1 MDSLEFKIDLDD
13 EYIEM
18 MQEILR
24 VITVACTV
32 QLIKTMTFGGEFFT
46 DAWLEATS
54 NTVLGFA
61 MYYLVIKKIIIFN

>member
-1 MDSLEFKIDLDD
+1 
-13 EYIEM
+13 M

-61 MYYLVIKKIIIFN
+61 MYYLVVKKIIIFN

>member
-24 VITVACTV
+24 VVTVACTV

-46 DAWLEATS
+46 EAW
-54 NTVLGFA
+54 
-61 MYYLVIKKIIIFN
+61 